1 MTELELKAEVE
12 KLKALEVQ
20 YLKVLNKQAADELET
35 LERTKLQKIKDEIKA
50 ELMLVNAP
58 KPKALFTV
66 TDEEKASGKKALGL
80 RDFLELVRVGDPSI
94 AHLKT
99 IADPMSTT
107 SAQGGY
113 TIPTPLSADILGRL
127 NEQSVAWA
135 ECTPVE
141 ITQGNSIAL
150 NSILTDLTVGWSTEA
165 TAKNTTKPTL
175 SQATLSMRFIY
186 AIVVRTQELANGTIA
201 NLDQFIKNLVS
212 ENFMLEFDAQIL
224 QAAAAPFTGILN
236 AVGVNSVGQVGASL
250 AYPDLTAVINNTGQ
264 LSYFK
269 TGAKWWMTL
278 GGLDTIMNIVD
289 LNGRPLWSLND
300 PMNGKPSSIMGYPY
314 NISDQITDAISTGGT
329 TSIVFGNMKNE
340 YKAVR
345 PGGGGI
351 SVLYNNL
358 GVIST
363 STSVTH
369 NLFQSNMEAWRFELE
384 TGLITAIPAAFV
396 KLINV
401 KP

>member
-1 MTELELKAEVE
+1 MEMTQAEFDALKKLEAEYKKMLSDNQVKE
-12 KLKALEVQ
+12 MEV
-20 YLKVLNKQAADELET
+20 
-35 LERTKLQKIKDEIKA
+35 LERTKYEKMKA
-50 ELMLVNAP
+50 DLLKEVAAINAP
-58 KPKALFTV
+58 KPKALFTL
-66 TDEEKASGKKALGL
+66 TDEQKASGKKALGL
-80 RDFLELVRVGDPSI
+80 RDFLELVRVQDPSV

-113 TIPTPLSADILGRL
+113 TIPSPIAAEILGRL

-141 ITQGNSIAL
+141 ITQGNSIKL

-165 TAKNTTKPTL
+165 TAKDTTKPTL

-250 AYPDLTAVINNTGQ
+250 AYPDLTAVVNNTGQ
-264 LSYFK
+264 LSYYK
-269 TGAKWWMTL
+269 NGAKWWTTL

-314 NISDQITDAISTGGT
+314 QISDQITDTISTGGT
-329 TSIVFGNMKNE
+329 TSIVFGNMANE

-345 PGGGGI
+345 PGGSGI
-351 SVLYNNL
+351 NVLYNNL